1 MPLEKS
7 VAKLQY
13 WLLVTKTEE
22 LLVNKKQEDKEKRD
36 ALARGR
42 VV

>member
-7 VAKLQY
+7 LAKLQY

-22 LLVNKKQEDKEKRD
+22 LLVNKRNRRRRTRRRD
-36 ALARGR
+36 ALAR
-42 VV
+42 